1 MIGPRPPRP
10 SIGGIPSGGIPS
22 GGAASGRK
30 GRPPK
35 LKLHAPAKTL
45 PGPAPPSGEAPKKS
59 GKSRLRERLVR
70 QQGRAPGRAPGRGVR
85 SQLSASASSAVQ
97 AAKQMAKQAAKRI
110 AKQAV
115 KQAVNACLTA
125 GPICWV
131 PVLCVVLVLL
141 AAAGTAA
148 AVVVTFVGS
157 EISQLGVANSADN
170 RRAVLTATGL
180 ELPDHVE
187 PQNWQLPSQ
196 MLNTSYGW
204 TAISSDSL
212 QQALAAASARSQE
225 LRAATLEAAIA
236 AAGPPPSEGAAA
248 DSPPESGAG
257 SESAQEPTVTVP
269 PDMPELWDPGPGHDA
284 CAAAASLA
292 PESARWET
300 PELIGEDGSLPSD
313 AEFAEALNTD
323 PGSRW
328 CADVVAAKIAWENA
342 PPIAET
348 DTVGA
353 CGEACADLVDA
364 DGNPRLVALPPPRL
378 RAWAK
383 RVLPLTV
390 VIQEAPITV
399 WGQMTGDG
407 PALCGHQPMSLP
419 EEIDDLA
426 AELAPDGR
434 LLLRLR
440 MPCQQIPPVV
450 CEWMEVEADIEVE
463 ADEVEADDE
472 APLVVWVLVCE
483 PDPFLWDPPHPV
495 PPEEPRQ
502 PLFGPMA
509 RVGRDVW
516 TLQERDTDAAAGML
530 MLVGAALDIGAFE
543 LVDQQ
548 RTLLAGLLT
557 ASQHPFEA
565 APDVTADDWD
575 DLLVATYGA
584 TEEELVD
591 SWMGRTDTQGREL
604 GLCHWLTRLVV
615 GASCTEESLLAT
627 TTLRVLW
634 GGAYGGGYAYGTVSV
649 STPIPGYVPGEGCP
663 DVPPAPWGD
672 LDTGDE
678 SRLVAV
684 PGSWRNAANS
694 GQIYVSPCIFELLA
708 ALVAESEQSMPGG
721 PLRIVSGYRGVTL
734 QENLYVTRGCSP
746 GAGCRWGPLTAR
758 PGYSMH
764 HTGQAVDFNVPT
776 EGERFQW
783 LAARLPQ
790 HGLVPLTSGSG
801 EVIEPWHWSTNS
813 R

>member
-10 SIGGIPSGGIPS
+10 SIGGIPGGGIPG
-22 GGAASGRK
+22 GGAAAGRK

-35 LKLHAPAKTL
+35 LKLQALGKPQ

-59 GKSRLRERLVR
+59 GKSRLRERLER
-70 QQGRAPGRAPGRGVR
+70 QQGRAPGRGVR
-85 SQLSASASSAVQ
+85 SQLSAGASSAVR
-97 AAKQMAKQAAKRI
+97 AAKQMAKQAVKRV

-115 KQAVNACLTA
+115 KQAANACLAA

-157 EISQLGVANSADN
+157 EISQLGAASADSQ
-170 RRAVLTATGL
+170 RAALTATGL

-187 PQNWQLPSQ
+187 PQNWQLPAH
-196 MLNTSYGW
+196 MLDVSDGW
-204 TAISSDSL
+204 TAISSASL
-212 QQALAAASARSQE
+212 KQALAAAEVRSQE
-225 LRAATLEAAIA
+225 LREAAHEEVLA
-236 AAGPPPSEGAAA
+236 VGAEAEASGEDPP
-248 DSPPESGAG
+248 
-257 SESAQEPTVTVP
+257 PTVTAP
-269 PDMPELWDPGPGHDA
+269 PDTPELWEPGPGHDA

-300 PELIGEDGSLPSD
+300 PELIGGDDSLPSD
-313 AEFAEALNTD
+313 AELAEALNTD

-328 CADVVAAKIAWENA
+328 CADVVAAKIVWENS

-378 RAWAK
+378 RTWAK
-383 RVLPLTV
+383 RVLPLAV

-399 WGQMTGDG
+399 WGLMTGDG
-407 PALCGHQPMSLP
+407 PALCAHQPMSLP
-419 EEIDDLA
+419 DEVDDSA
-426 AELAPDGR
+426 ADLAPDGR

-440 MPCQQIPPVV
+440 LPCQEPPPVCV
-450 CEWMEVEADIEVE
+450 PQPPD
-463 ADEVEADDE
+463 DDE
-472 APLVVWVLVCE
+472 ATSDETIGVN
-483 PDPFLWDPPHPV
+483 DPQLDDGILSGPMCLPNLDDWDPPHPV
-495 PPEEPRQ
+495 PPKEPRQ

-530 MLVGAALDIGAFE
+530 MLIGAALDIGAFE
-543 LVDQQ
+543 LTDQQ

-557 ASQHPFEA
+557 ASQNPLDD
-565 APDVTADDWD
+565 APDVTADDWEE
-575 DLLVATYGA
+575 LLVAAYGA
-584 TEEELVD
+584 GENEL
-591 SWMGRTDTQGREL
+591 SGGWMGRTDAQGREL
-604 GLCHWLTRLVV
+604 GLCHWLPRLML
-615 GASCTEESLLAT
+615 GASCAEESLQAVAA
-627 TTLRVLW
+627 LRVLW
-634 GGAYGGGYAYGTVSV
+634 GATAGASV
-649 STPIPGYVPGEGCP
+649 PIPGYVPGEGCP
-663 DVPPAPWGD
+663 DVPPAPWSD
-672 LDTGDE
+672 LDTDDE
-678 SRLVAV
+678 ARLVAV
-684 PGSWRNAANS
+684 PDLWHNAASS
-694 GQIYVSPCIFELLA
+694 GPIYISPCFVDLLA
-708 ALVAESEQSMPGG
+708 ALIAESEQSMPGG
-721 PLRIVSGYRGVTL
+721 PLRIVSGYRGIAR
-734 QENLYVTRGCSP
+734 QESLYVTRGCSP

>member
-1 MIGPRPPRP
+1 MIRPRPPRP
-10 SIGGIPSGGIPS
+10 SIGGIPSGGIASGGIAS

-35 LKLHAPAKTL
+35 LKLHAPGKPQ
-45 PGPAPPSGEAPKKS
+45 PGSAPPSGEAPKKS
-59 GKSRLRERLVR
+59 GKSRLRERLGR
-70 QQGRAPGRAPGRGVR
+70 QQGRAPGRGVR
-85 SQLSASASSAVQ
+85 SQLSAGASSAMR
-97 AAKQMAKQAAKRI
+97 AAKQMAKQAAKRV

-131 PVLCVVLVLL
+131 PVLCLLLVLL

-157 EISQLGVANSADN
+157 EISQLGVANSADSQ
-170 RRAVLTATGL
+170 RAVLTATGL

-187 PQNWQLPSQ
+187 PQNWQLPAH
-196 MLNTSYGW
+196 MLDVSDSW
-204 TAISSDSL
+204 TAISSASL
-212 QQALAAASARSQE
+212 KRALVAAEVRSEDLREAAHEEAAAAASSGE
-225 LRAATLEAAIA
+225 D
-236 AAGPPPSEGAAA
+236 PP
-248 DSPPESGAG
+248 
-257 SESAQEPTVTVP
+257 PTVTAP
-269 PDMPELWDPGPGHDA
+269 PDTPELWDPGPGHDA
-284 CAAAASLA
+284 CAAAASLV

-313 AEFAEALNTD
+313 AELAEALNTD

-328 CADVVAAKIAWENA
+328 CADVVAAKIVWETS
-342 PPIAET
+342 PPIADT

-364 DGNPRLVALPPPRL
+364 GGNPRLVALPPPRL
-378 RAWAK
+378 RTWAK
-383 RVLPLTV
+383 RVLPLAV

-407 PALCGHQPMSLP
+407 PALCAHQPMSLP

-440 MPCQQIPPVV
+440 MPCQEPPPVCV
-450 CEWMEVEADIEVE
+450 PQPP
-463 ADEVEADDE
+463 DDE
-472 APLVVWVLVCE
+472 EGTSDEATSGDETIWINAPQLDDGILWVDTLAGPMCW
-483 PDPFLWDPPHPV
+483 PNLDDWDPPHPV

-502 PLFGPMA
+502 PPFGPMA

-530 MLVGAALDIGAFE
+530 MLIGAALDIGAFE
-543 LVDQQ
+543 LTDQQ

-584 TEEELVD
+584 TEQELVD
-591 SWMGRTDTQGREL
+591 SWMGRTDTRGRQL
-604 GLCHWLTRLVV
+604 GLCHWLPRLVV

-649 STPIPGYVPGEGCP
+649 STPIPGYVPGGGCP

-678 SRLVAV
+678 ARLVAI
-684 PGSWRNAANS
+684 PDSWHNTASS
-694 GQIYVSPCIFELLA
+694 GPIYISPCFIDLLA
-708 ALVAESEQSMPGG
+708 ALIAESEQSMPGG
-721 PLRIVSGYRGVTL
+721 PLRIVSGYRGIAL
-734 QENLYVTRGCSP
+734 QESLYVTRGCSP